1 MRVNRDDEGRHRG
14 GGQGGCRGERGVGL
28 VEVLVALV
36 VLSVGM
42 LGVAGLTGSVAKQT
56 RQASWETEQALVAQQ
71 VMDSIRQAGYAGA
84 ASGADTLSIA
94 GRRWA
99 VSWTVTRATPS
110 LKEVGVDVE
119 GRRELPG
126 RAFTARLHRTLP
138 PSSAR
143 PPGGAGDG

>member
-1 MRVNRDDEGRHRG
+1 MRVNRDDEGRGR
-14 GGQGGCRGERGVGL
+14 RAERGFGL

-42 LGVAGLTGSVAKQT
+42 LGAAGLTGSVATHT
-56 RQASWETEQALVAQQ
+56 RQASWETAQVLVAQQ
-71 VMDSIRQAGYAGA
+71 LMDSIRQAGYAVA
-84 ASGADTLSIA
+84 ASGADTLSVA

-99 VSWTVTRATPS
+99 ASWTVTRAAPS
-110 LKEVGVDVE
+110 LKEVSVDVE

-126 RAFTARLHRTLP
+126 RTFTARLHRELH

-143 PPGGAGDG
+143 PPGGAGGG